1 MKYKDCPYGYE
12 DFEKYKTY
20 IDEEDIEN
28 CIWCDK
34 VGEKVY
40 SFGHCNDWYEQ
51 DKEKYK
57 NHSKKKRINKRER
70 YLKHQNHLK
79 YLYETVGGYYPTPA
93 RYVDEIWIKGVGY
106 IKNPKPSGYRSL
118 HLIVRVPIFLQNE
131 KCFMKVEVQLR
142 TIAMDFWASL
152 EHKLRY
158 KKEIPEFEKDSL
170 QKELFECA
178 QMINTLDQR
187 MEAVKNRLAAGGQWE
202 KS

>member
-1 MKYKDCPYGYE
+1 M
-12 DFEKYKTY
+12 
-20 IDEEDIEN
+20 
-28 CIWCDK
+28 
-34 VGEKVY
+34 
-40 SFGHCNDWYEQ
+40 
-51 DKEKYK
+51 
-57 NHSKKKRINKRER
+57 
-70 YLKHQNHLK
+70 
-79 YLYETVGGYYPTPA
+79 
-93 RYVDEIWIKGVGY
+93 
-106 IKNPKPSGYRSL
+106 
-118 HLIVRVPIFLQNE
+118 IVRVPIFLQNE
-131 KCFMKVEVQLR
+131 KCLMKVEVQLR